1 MLQMVVLMI
10 IATLRGK
17 ILERINDREKLLC
30 FDTHTKQAILSII
43 EECCEETAIEEIK
56 AIDDIIKEGDSK

>member
-1 MLQMVVLMI
+1 MIQMVVLMI
-10 IATLRGK
+10 IAILRGK
-17 ILERINDREKLLC
+17 ILERINDKENVLC

-56 AIDDIIKEGDSK
+56 TIDEIIKEGDSK